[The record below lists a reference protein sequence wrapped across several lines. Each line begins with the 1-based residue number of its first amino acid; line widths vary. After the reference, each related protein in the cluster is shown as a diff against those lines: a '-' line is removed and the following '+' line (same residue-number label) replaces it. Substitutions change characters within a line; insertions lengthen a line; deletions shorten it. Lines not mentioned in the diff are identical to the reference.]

1 MIEHFLHGRGPYWI
15 ALVYTN
21 TAENPLGNGA
31 LQTVYSPMLHVYCA
45 KYSMLGTTYY
55 ILCIIYYAFHIRN

>member
-45 KYSMLGTTYY
+45 KYSMEKEGGRGAG
-55 ILCIIYYAFHIRN
+55 IGRGRG